1 MRTILATSPHV
12 RHAAVLQNDFFPAPS
27 AMYTFAPV
35 GLLALSAVL
44 RKAGCGD
51 PVLFDTNLAII
62 NGDIP
67 LDEHFYRS
75 AAERICA
82 RDPDLLGFMTECDSY
97 HHVLQMTEAV
107 KRLRPDCICVLGG
120 PHASAVAR
128 QTMERRPFVDAIVVG
143 EGEGTIVDLVNAYA
157 NGLRGPVA
165 GALRRGIQG
174 EILDGGTRPLAL
186 QLDDL
191 PIPAYDLY
199 PGSTEEEIFLEAGR
213 GCPFQ
218 CSFCSTAPFWRRKHR
233 VKSPQ
238 RILEEIQ
245 LIQRLYR
252 SKRVHFTHDLLTTD
266 KHWLTRL
273 CQTLIAAG
281 TPVKWTCSARTDTV
295 DRELLSLM
303 ANAGC
308 NAIYFGIESGS
319 ARVLKD
325 IQKDVP
331 IEDSIAILRQC
342 HEVGIRPNAGFIVGF
357 PTEGRDSIY
366 DTFRAYEQALEIG
379 TRPTHIFGFCPF
391 AESSIYRTLKDMS
404 SDGHFVDI
412 PITPAIDK
420 ANRELVASDR
430 DLFGAYFRPRLDVAP
445 FRTSGVDE
453 FSNLVEPVAAAAI
466 RLSRAIGGMAEVFL
480 RWTAW
485 IEQTNTAQ
493 GKPAHRRYYGTPFDF
508 CDFLVGELR
517 AVLPADDAM
526 LQLAELSRM
535 SLMLAKRWST
545 IPPTSMATHRSL
557 SMPHVGRPITIEDRV
572 QLTGTLATMRVDYNL
587 IPLLDASPDAIREP
601 ERKPTYLMWDRTED
615 DGIRLSQVDPFLF
628 MALEQLQKGPKPV
641 AELMIEWADA
651 GQALEYERLM
661 NILTEANSLHLVEA
675 V

>member
-1 MRTILATSPHV
+1 MRTVLATSPHV
-12 RHAAVLQNDFFPAPS
+12 RHAAVLQNDFAPAPS

-35 GLLALSAVL
+35 GLLALAAVL

-67 LDEHFYRS
+67 LDENFYRS
-75 AAERICA
+75 AAERICS
-82 RDPDLLGFMTECDSY
+82 RDPGILGFMTECDSY
-97 HHVLQMTEAV
+97 HHVLQMIEAV
-107 KRLRPDCICVLGG
+107 KRLRPDCVCVLGG

-128 QTMERRPFVDAIVVG
+128 QTMARRSFVDAIVIG
-143 EGEGTIVDLVNAYA
+143 EGERTIVDLINAYA
-157 NGLRGPVA
+157 SGIPGPVP
-165 GALRRGIQG
+165 GTLRRGDKG
-174 EILDGGTRPLAL
+174 EILDGGSRPLAL

-199 PGSTEEEIFLEAGR
+199 PGSTQEEIFVEAGR

-218 CSFCSTAPFWRRKHR
+218 CSFCSTAPFWKRKHR

-245 LIQRLYR
+245 IVQRLYD

-273 CQTLIAAG
+273 CQALIAAG
-281 TPVKWTCSARTDTV
+281 APVKWTCSARTDTV

-303 ANAGC
+303 AHAGC

-331 IEDSIAILRQC
+331 IEHSLAVLRQC
-342 HEVGIRPNAGFIVGF
+342 RDVGIRPNAGFILGF
-357 PTEGRDSIY
+357 PTEGRDSVY
-366 DTFRAYEQALEIG
+366 DTFSSYERALDMG
-379 TRPTHIFGFCPF
+379 TRPTHLFGFCPF
-391 AESSIYRTLKDMS
+391 AESSMYPGLKEMTC
-404 SDGHFVDI
+404 DGHFVDI
-412 PITPAIDK
+412 PITPAVDK
-420 ANRELVASDR
+420 ANRDMVASDR

-445 FRTSGVDE
+445 FRMSGVDE

-485 IEQTNTAQ
+485 IERTNTAE
-493 GKPAHRRYYGTPFDF
+493 GKAAHRRYYGTPFDF
-508 CDFLVGELR
+508 CDFLVEELR

-526 LQLAELSRM
+526 LQLAQLTRM
-535 SLMLAKRWST
+535 SLMLAKRWAGVPAT
-545 IPPTSMATHRSL
+545 TMATHRSL
-557 SMPHVGRPITIEDRV
+557 SMPHIGQPITIEDRV
-572 QLTGTLATMRVDYNL
+572 QLTATLATMRLDYDL
-587 IPLLDASPDAIREP
+587 VPLLEVSPDAIQAP
-601 ERKPTYLMWDRTED
+601 ERKTTYLMWELSE
-615 DGIRLSQVDPFLF
+615 GGSIRLSQIDPFLF
-628 MALEQLQKGPKPV
+628 MALEQLQNGPKPV
-641 AELMIEWADA
+641 AELMIEWADT
-651 GQALEYERLM
+651 GQALDYERFM
-661 NILTEANSLHLVEA
+661 NILTEAKSLRLVEA